1 MGEWE
6 NGRAGEWEN
15 SSNEFSSP
23 IPPSSHSPILLL
35 IRILKVNQSAHILK
49 KAPAADRVAY
59 LVATGLG
66 AGLSRFAPGTI
77 GALEGVAIY
86 LATILL
92 RLGNVE
98 HLVLLV
104 ALDVLVFALGV
115 WASERLCRMLGVK
128 DPSRAVVDEIS
139 GQLIALTPLAFA
151 HSWRGV
157 VAGFALFRLFDIFKP
172 FPIRKLERLRGG
184 YGVMMDD
191 VLAGVYAAAIVWL
204 GMQLKL
210 L

>member
-1 MGEWE
+1 
-6 NGRAGEWEN
+6 
-15 SSNEFSSP
+15 
-23 IPPSSHSPILLL
+23 
-35 IRILKVNQSAHILK
+35 VNQSAHILK

-59 LVATGLG
+59 LVATGFG
-66 AGLSRFAPGTI
+66 AGLSPFAPGTM
-77 GALEGVAIY
+77 GAIEGVAIY
-86 LATILL
+86 LTLSLL
-92 RLGNVE
+92 RVTNLE
-98 HLVLLV
+98 RLLLLV
-104 ALDVLVFALGV
+104 ALDVLIFALGV
-115 WASERLCRMLGVK
+115 WASDRLCRMLEVK

-139 GQLIALTPLAFA
+139 GQLIALTPLALS

-172 FPIRKLERLRGG
+172 FPIAKLERLRGG

-191 VLAGVYAAAIVWL
+191 VLAGVYAAAVVWL